1 MANWFKHLSKLKPQ
15 LLTVLV
21 IVCWLP
27 IIGSR
32 SIGGSLGSGGG
43 LLRPVVVPTSESSDS
58 SSVIEKRAVSPS
70 HVNQGIITSA
80 LEEESTTKVEI
91 DDGEEKEGDEDVI
104 NKLDSSG
111 DDVRGDSSNPCA
123 LLATMALANQLNSF
137 QQKSLISVSH
147 NVFDVSHGI
156 VPDILYSGKSFIL

>member
-21 IVCWLP
+21 IVCLLP

-43 LLRPVVVPTSESSDS
+43 LLRPVVVPTSAD

-104 NKLDSSG
+104 SKLDSSG